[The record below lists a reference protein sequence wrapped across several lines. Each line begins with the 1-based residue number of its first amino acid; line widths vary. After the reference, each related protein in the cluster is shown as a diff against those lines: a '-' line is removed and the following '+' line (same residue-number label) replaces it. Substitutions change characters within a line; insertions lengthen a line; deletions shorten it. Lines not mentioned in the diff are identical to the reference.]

1 MSAPRVLL
9 ALPAPGEARELEA
22 ALLRAELACTQA
34 ALERGWDELL
44 AEGGP
49 FDAVLADAEL
59 DSAGLLAA
67 SEALP
72 DAPAVVLLAG
82 FGTAQSALESIRR
95 GAADSLAR
103 PLAADEVAVAVTK
116 ALEARALRRENRA
129 LRARLS
135 ERFTL
140 GQLQSRDPKIAR
152 IAAIVDSVA
161 DTRATIL
168 ISGESGTGKTLLARA
183 VHQRSSRR
191 AAPFVELN
199 CGALPAS
206 LLESELFGHARG
218 AFTGALRDKPGL
230 FEAADGGT
238 LFLDEIGT
246 ASLDLQVKL
255 LRVLQDR
262 AFERVGET
270 RTRTADVRVIAA
282 TNADLLAAVAAGRF
296 REDLYWRLNVIA
308 FHLPPLRER
317 PGDVALLAEAFLQRF
332 ARDYARDVSGLEP
345 DCLARLC
352 AYAWPGN
359 VRQLENTI
367 ERAVLLCQAR
377 TLSVGDLPREIGAAQ
392 AAAPAASLPPPEP
405 GARFPTL
412 KQALSGP
419 ERELILR
426 ALERTGGRRQEA
438 AALLGINR
446 TTLFNKMRKHGLL
459 DAHPPTPCDSPPGC
473 S

>member
-22 ALLRAELACTQA
+22 ALARARLDCTRV
-34 ALERGWDELL
+34 EGDIGWGEVL
-44 AEGGP
+44 AEGP
-49 FDAVLADAEL
+49 FDAVVADEL
-59 DSAGLLAA
+59 DSAALLAE
-67 SEALP
+67 SERLP
-72 DAPAVVLLAG
+72 EAPAVVLLAA
-82 FGTAQSALESIRR
+82 FGTAQGALEAIRR

-103 PLAADEVAVAVTK
+103 PLAPDEVALAVTK
-116 ALEARALRRENRA
+116 ALEARALRRENQS

-152 IAAIVDSVA
+152 IAGIVDSVA

-191 AAPFVELN
+191 AAPFVEIN

-206 LLESELFGHARG
+206 LLESELFGHVRG
-218 AFTGALRDKPGL
+218 AFTGAVRDKPGL

-262 AFERVGET
+262 AFERVGDT
-270 RTRTADVRVIAA
+270 KTRTADVRVIAA
-282 TNADLLAAVAAGRF
+282 TNADLVASVAAGSF

-308 FHLPPLRER
+308 FDLPPLRER
-317 PGDVALLAEAFLQRF
+317 PGDVALLAEAFTQRF
-332 ARDYARDVSGLEP
+332 ARDYARDVTGLAP

-352 AYAWPGN
+352 THAWPGN

-367 ERAVLLCQAR
+367 ERAVLLCQGR
-377 TLSVGDLPREIGAAQ
+377 TLTQADLPREIGPSPDL
-392 AAAPAASLPPPEP
+392 APPTALLIVP
-405 GARFPTL
+405 GPDGPFPTL
-412 KQALSGP
+412 KQALDGS
-419 ERELILR
+419 ERSILQS
-426 ALERTGGRRQEA
+426 ALERTRGHRQEA

-459 DAHPPTPCDSPPGC
+459 DTPPATPCASPPGC